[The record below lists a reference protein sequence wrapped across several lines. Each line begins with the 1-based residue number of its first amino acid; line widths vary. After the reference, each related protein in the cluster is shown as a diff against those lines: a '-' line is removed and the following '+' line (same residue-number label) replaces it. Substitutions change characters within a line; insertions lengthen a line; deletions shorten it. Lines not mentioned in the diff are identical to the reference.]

1 MRLLTGDNNL
11 ACRPIPNPD
20 AINLL
25 ILDNTKGHNLLALQE
40 DQKTLWQKYDLQDA
54 VDACRLT
61 SIERVVDAEKFEK
74 RQKEYVG
81 YNGETIHSLLAHVQ
95 TWAIITNIEKVE
107 AKARFHNLWVNYPD
121 QHITTF
127 VR

>member
-25 ILDNTKGHNLLALQE
+25 ILDNTKGRNLLKLQE
-40 DQKTLWQKYDLQDA
+40 DQKTLWYKYDLQDA

-61 SIERVVDAEKFEK
+61 SIERVVDAEYIEK

-81 YNGETIHSLLAHVQ
+81 YNGETIHSLLAYV
-95 TWAIITNIEKVE
+95 
-107 AKARFHNLWVNYPD
+107 
-121 QHITTF
+121 
-127 VR
+127 